1 MTKLSQRKD
10 AGKPKEMAPLSAAEI
25 DCVNGGAL
33 GLSVADAKHAELAR
47 RLEKSYAATHPHE
60 YYDFRI

>member
-10 AGKPKEMAPLSAAEI
+10 AGKPEEMAPLSAAEI
-25 DCVNGGAL
+25 DCVSGAL
-33 GLSVADAKHAELAR
+33 GLSVADAKQAELAR
-47 RLEKSYAATHPHE
+47 RLEKAYAAAHPHE